1 MFKIILKVFS
11 YNKRHWLARKWGRI
25 YAKFLKYEFRRFGEN
40 NSIDGFADLVGSDCI
55 SIGSNCKIQ
64 KECFLTAWKSFGN
77 KKFMPEIII
86 GNNVSLGAYNHISAI
101 NSIKIGNGVLTGKW
115 VTIVDNSHGDTNL
128 KSLYK
133 SPSKRPMV
141 SKGKVLIGDDVWIGD
156 KVTICLMWKL
166 AKVQLLL
173 QIVLLQKCKII
184 YCSWWKSCYNN
195 KVKYT
200 MKKKARVIAWYL
212 PQFHPIKEND
222 ETWGKGFTEWTN
234 VAQARPLFKG
244 HYQPRIP
251 ADLGFYDLRMPEVRE
266 AQAKMASEAG
276 IEGFM
281 YWHYWFG
288 DGKMLLEKPLEW
300 VLESGNQIFLFVLV
314 GPTIVGQLKPGK
326 RWCNTSAQNDC

>member
-156 KVTICLMWKL
+156 KVTILPNVEIGKG
-166 AKVQLLL
+166 A
-173 QIVLLQKCKII
+173 
-184 YCSWWKSCYNN
+184 
-195 KVKYT
+195 
-200 MKKKARVIAWYL
+200 VIAANSVVT
-212 PQFHPIKEND
+212 K
-222 ETWGKGFTEWTN
+222 N
-234 VAQARPLFKG
+234 VK
-244 HYQPRIP
+244 
-251 ADLGFYDLRMPEVRE
+251 
-266 AQAKMASEAG
+266 
-276 IEGFM
+276 
-281 YWHYWFG
+281 
-288 DGKMLLEKPLEW
+288 
-300 VLESGNQIFLFVLV
+300 
-314 GPTIVGQLKPGK
+314 
-326 RWCNTSAQNDC
+326 

>member
-141 SKGKVLIGDDVWIGD
+141 SKRKALIGDDVWIGD
-156 KVTICLMWKL
+156 KVTILPNVEIGKG
-166 AKVQLLL
+166 A
-173 QIVLLQKCKII
+173 
-184 YCSWWKSCYNN
+184 
-195 KVKYT
+195 
-200 MKKKARVIAWYL
+200 VIAANSVVTKNVKSYTVVGGN
-212 PQFHPIKEND
+212 PATIIKSNM
-222 ETWGKGFTEWTN
+222 
-234 VAQARPLFKG
+234 Q
-244 HYQPRIP
+244 
-251 ADLGFYDLRMPEVRE
+251 
-266 AQAKMASEAG
+266 
-276 IEGFM
+276 
-281 YWHYWFG
+281 
-288 DGKMLLEKPLEW
+288 
-300 VLESGNQIFLFVLV
+300 
-314 GPTIVGQLKPGK
+314 
-326 RWCNTSAQNDC
+326 